1 MTRIKTAPK
10 HDAVAEFLALSDEEK
25 ERVWESYNRPI
36 PFEET
41 RALTPAE
48 HALHVRFLRKAAGR
62 PVKREGAARIQAT
75 MERGL
80 LRRADEYARRHG
92 MSRSQ
97 LIARGV
103 EEVLASK

>member
-1 MTRIKTAPK
+1 MTKTKSAHK
-10 HDAVAEFLALSDEEK
+10 DDAVEAFLALSDEEK
-25 ERVWESYNRPI
+25 QRVWESYNREI

-48 HALHVRFLRKAAGR
+48 QALHARFRRKAAGR

-80 LRRADEYARRHG
+80 LRRADEYARQHG

-103 EEVLASK
+103 EEVIASK